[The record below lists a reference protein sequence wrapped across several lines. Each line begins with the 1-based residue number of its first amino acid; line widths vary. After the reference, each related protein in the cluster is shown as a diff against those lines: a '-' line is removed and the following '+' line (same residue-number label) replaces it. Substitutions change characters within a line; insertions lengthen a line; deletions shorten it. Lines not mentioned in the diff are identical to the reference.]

1 MSESRSQSS
10 LIHTILNIYAS
21 KTAAHNS
28 EPLFYVLC
36 LISQRNHLRS
46 ASFRIAPTLSRWPAP
61 HSAERVHLPVC
72 ARRGI
77 VVILI
82 TVNSSALQS
91 LKLGLKSRCQWKVS
105 AFLEQYAP
113 DSGHD
118 KYSIIQWFLCCICV
132 FKIMTSCFCCFFCH
146 CSIFIFCALCLF
158 FIPLP
163 LPVYKTWWLSIRN
176 ERIKCETW
184 VWTHFNMVVI
194 FCLSR
199 KMMQYGTFVQNI
211 LYYKSVSDTNKCVLL
226 ILHHTSRHYD

>member
-46 ASFRIAPTLSRWPAP
+46 ASFRNAPTLSRWPAP

-105 AFLEQYAP
+105 TFLEQCVP

-132 FKIMTSCFCCFFCH
+132 FKIMTSCFCCFFAIVPF
-146 CSIFIFCALCLF
+146 SFFVLCVCFLF
-158 FIPLP
+158 P
-163 LPVYKTWWLSIRN
+163 S
-176 ERIKCETW
+176 
-184 VWTHFNMVVI
+184 HFQ
-194 FCLSR
+194 F
-199 KMMQYGTFVQNI
+199 T
-211 LYYKSVSDTNKCVLL
+211 
-226 ILHHTSRHYD
+226 RHGD